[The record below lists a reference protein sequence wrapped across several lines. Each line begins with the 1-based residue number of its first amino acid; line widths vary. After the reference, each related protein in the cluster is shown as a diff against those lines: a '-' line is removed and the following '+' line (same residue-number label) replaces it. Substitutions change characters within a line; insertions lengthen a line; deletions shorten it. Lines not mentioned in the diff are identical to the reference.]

1 MLTDI
6 DMQLMVEKNI
16 GGISHIIHWSTK
28 ANNKYMKDYDKIKES
43 PYLKYYDA
51 NNFYGWAMLQKLQ
64 VNNFEWIEDTSKF
77 NEGFMKNYNE
87 ESDEGYSVEVDIQYP
102 ENLHDFH
109 NDLPFLPERIKTEKV
124 EKIIPNLHDKTEYVI
139 HIWNLKQALD
149 HGLVLNDYI

>member
-1 MLTDI
+1 
-6 DMQLMVEKNI
+6 
-16 GGISHIIHWSTK
+16 
-28 ANNKYMKDYDKIKES
+28 MKDYDKIKES
-43 PYLKYYDA
+43 PYIKYYDA

-77 NEGFMKNYNE
+77 NEGFIKNYNE

-139 HIWNLKQALD
+139 HIRNLKQALD